1 VKWRILYLL
10 AMGLVLAGIVHIAI
24 VLMIPKYGTRGAWA
38 FLSGRTE
45 LYRFTPLRPEE
56 TGSAISEVDPFF
68 SYGICRF
75 DLEEAGLRL
84 RGPETAS
91 FWSASVF
98 DEDGAVVYSLNNR
111 TSIENNLDLLILTPL
126 QGLEMREA
134 QIERFETSVVVEAD
148 IENGFVIVR
157 VFQPDDSWT
166 ATNRNFLS
174 ETNCEKFV
182 IDAG

>member
-1 VKWRILYLL
+1 MRSV
-10 AMGLVLAGIVHIAI
+10 AEGGPDIAERARAKI
-24 VLMIPKYGTRGAWA
+24 
-38 FLSGRTE
+38 
-45 LYRFTPLRPEE
+45 
-56 TGSAISEVDPFF
+56 
-68 SYGICRF
+68 
-75 DLEEAGLRL
+75 
-84 RGPETAS
+84 
-91 FWSASVF
+91 
-98 DEDGAVVYSLNNR
+98 
-111 TSIENNLDLLILTPL
+111 NLDLLILTPL
-126 QGLEMREA
+126 QSLEMREA